1 VHKITP
7 YTYTHLRETLS
18 FSKIVGQQPHTNL
31 KRTYWRCPNCHKDV
45 RYLSGLKWTE
55 LNHIRS
61 VGDINRTSTWSKS
74 RNKRY
79 VPESALP
86 VEQLYLQS
94 ERALFGIHRSR
105 GVTYPCGRPPF
116 HRALRPLVLIETW
129 LLGLVITRMHASP
142 QTLWIVVTQRVGN
155 VLGRQRSGTNFGVL
169 RDYLGPHHPLSPVTK
184 CKSGIRHS
192 RKEERNGHD
201 AWRTKDEGKMI

>member
-1 VHKITP
+1 MLWKYMQYKCNFHQKQIVLWFPKIVNHVLRKVFLWCWVLKITP

-45 RYLSGLKWTE
+45 RYLSGLNWTE

-74 RNKRY
+74 RNKWY

-86 VEQLYLQS
+86 VEHLYSQS

-116 HRALRPLVLIETW
+116 HRALRPLVVMETW
-129 LLGLVITRMHASP
+129 LLGLVIPRMHASP
-142 QTLWIVVTQRVGN
+142 QTLWIVVTRPYA
-155 VLGRQRSGTNFGVL
+155 RSATV
-169 RDYLGPHHPLSPVTK
+169 RDSWINWCSPPT
-184 CKSGIRHS
+184 
-192 RKEERNGHD
+192 
-201 AWRTKDEGKMI
+201 